1 MRHRLAL
8 LNHGAKLCRPL
19 RLSTAGTR
27 ASRWVT
33 HWQSCPLGQCETS
46 CGRMLACTA
55 CTHVRRSAAQSQ
67 PCALTRGWTGQ
78 CASEPGVCV
87 RAHPQWRSDLQGAA
101 HPLRRYLATVTNHGS
116 AEVSFVSA
124 KYVLAAGGLLGRQ
137 YTPEE
142 RLMPSLAAYRGF
154 CTLAGRADGRDS
166 LVGCSNQQGKVQ
178 HAPGL
183 GMRLCLPRS
192 VQ

>member
-1 MRHRLAL
+1 M
-8 LNHGAKLCRPL
+8 
-19 RLSTAGTR
+19 TDR
-27 ASRWVT
+27 A
-33 HWQSCPLGQCETS
+33 
-46 CGRMLACTA
+46 
-55 CTHVRRSAAQSQ
+55 
-67 PCALTRGWTGQ
+67 
-78 CASEPGVCV
+78 
-87 RAHPQWRSDLQGAA
+87 
-101 HPLRRYLATVTNHGS
+101 S
-116 AEVSFVSA
+116 AEVSVVSA

-178 HAPGL
+178 RAPGL
-183 GMRLCLPRS
+183 GMQLYWPRS